1 MKAVQIQPPRFD
13 RGPPIP
19 ASPRTLTIRRDRLLK
34 QRQRLMDEP
43 DGDPAKSLLP
53 LVDEQLRLLDEHC
66 NEFQTQEALCLSRM
80 IEYWLSPDE
89 D

>member
-1 MKAVQIQPPRFD
+1 MKAIQIEPRRFD

-34 QRQRLMDEP
+34 QRQQLIDEP
-43 DGDPAKSLLP
+43 DGDPAKGLMP
-53 LVDEQLRLLDEHC
+53 LIDEQLGLLDEYC
-66 NEFQTQEALCLSRM
+66 NEFQAHEAFCLSSM